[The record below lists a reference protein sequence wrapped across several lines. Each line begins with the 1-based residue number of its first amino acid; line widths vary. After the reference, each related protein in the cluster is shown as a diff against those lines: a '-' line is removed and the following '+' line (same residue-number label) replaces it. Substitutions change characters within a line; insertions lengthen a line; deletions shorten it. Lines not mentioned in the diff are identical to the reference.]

1 MGCKILC
8 ADLYSVH
15 SLFMTLYLV
24 PLAET
29 RPNGYKKN
37 SCTTQLSKKFILLIN
52 VKMPTIVSI
61 FTFISMINLTSER
74 LKERNVF
81 ICRYCS
87 FYELLLKFGAQLS

>member
-1 MGCKILC
+1 MGCKISC

-15 SLFMTLYLV
+15 SLLMTLYLV

-29 RPNGYKKN
+29 RPEVIKKL
-37 SCTTQLSKKFILLIN
+37 CLTQLSKKFILHIN

-61 FTFISMINLTSER
+61 FTFISMINITSER

-87 FYELLLKFGAQLS
+87 FYELLLNFLVLS